1 MQITPDGTAQYPNA
15 ASDLTPITSDVEY
28 VLTAWTRCAVARDV
42 DLNLNWFGPEAEH
55 AVRAG
60 QWRFFEVRGHAPADT
75 AAMNAAPAIPDTPP
89 TGATVF
95 PVDLSVGGERVR
107 ASSAQ
112 PWTWD
117 DFTRPATPAS
127 WG

>member
-1 MQITPDGTAQYPNA
+1 
-15 ASDLTPITSDVEY
+15 
-28 VLTAWTRCAVARDV
+28 
-42 DLNLNWFGPEAEH
+42 
-55 AVRAG
+55 
-60 QWRFFEVRGHAPADT
+60 
-75 AAMNAAPAIPDTPP
+75 PP

-127 WG
+127 WGTTPREPDGTVNLVATRGASELGAQVACGPDPT